1 LGGSFVDRNNME
13 EAILLLMILLGKFN
27 LMRTVRN
34 LSVMHHLTFALA
46 MSGQLIPLAES
57 TQTNSEGWRG
67 F

>member
-1 LGGSFVDRNNME
+1 ME